1 MRKWLGLM
9 LAVALVAPADA
20 LAERAVSLRGSP
32 ASMQGQNGIAR
43 DLGLD
48 FYRTAGDIRAAVSRG
63 ELVRLEANDDYAVAD
78 FVRHPYLQP
87 ELVLFVERL
96 SKQYREACG
105 QRLVVTSAVR
115 AINEQPGNSHA
126 LSVHPAGM
134 AIDFRVS
141 DRQTCRSWLEGALLN
156 MESQGLL
163 DVTREYRPPHYHV
176 AVFPR
181 EYAAYAAERMT
192 IEEEERLAAAEIEA
206 REWLESEALA
216 FAAADARGKVQ
227 RGADDTTGTDPRFLA
242 LALLVVGIP
251 VGVRYLVKRTR

>member
-9 LAVALVAPADA
+9 LAVTMVAPGDA
-20 LAERAVSLRGSP
+20 LAERSVSLRGSP

-48 FYRTAGDIRAAVSRG
+48 FYQTADDIRAAVSRG
-63 ELVRLEANDDYAVAD
+63 ELVRLEANEDYAVAD
-78 FVRHPYLQP
+78 FVRHPFLQP
-87 ELVLFVERL
+87 ELILFVERL

-115 AINEQPGNSHA
+115 PINEQPGNSHA

-141 DRQTCRSWLEGALLN
+141 DRQACRNWLEDAFLN
-156 MESQGLL
+156 MEAQGLL
-163 DVTREYRPPHYHV
+163 DATREYRPPHYHV

-181 EYAAYAAERMT
+181 EYGEYAAERMA
-192 IEEEERLAAAEIEA
+192 IEEKERLAAAEIEA
-206 REWLESEALA
+206 REWLEAEAVA
-216 FAAADARGKVQ
+216 FAAADARGGVQ
-227 RGADDTTGTDPRFLA
+227 RRADDTTGTDPRFLA
-242 LALLVVGIP
+242 LALVVIGIP
-251 VGVRYLVKRTR
+251 VGLRYLVRRIR